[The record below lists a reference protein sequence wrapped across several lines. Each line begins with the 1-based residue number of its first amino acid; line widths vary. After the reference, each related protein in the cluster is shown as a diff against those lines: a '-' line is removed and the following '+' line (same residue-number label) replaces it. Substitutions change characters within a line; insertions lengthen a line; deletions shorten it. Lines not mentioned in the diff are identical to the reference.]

1 MMKEMKLGHILIEN
15 RRKRGITQDELAAYI
30 GVSKGAVSKWETGS
44 SLPDISLLPQLA
56 SYFDISIDELIGY
69 QPQMEKSDI
78 KKLYI
83 RLSKDFSVLPFD
95 EVLAGCLE
103 IIKKYYSCYPLL
115 FQLGALLINHIAQ
128 ASSSEQTAQIMEKAL
143 ECFQR
148 VRTEADEPNL
158 QKEALLMEAFCLLQL
173 RRPSEVI
180 DILEPVETQA
190 NSSETLLALAYR
202 MTDNDHEAKKI
213 LQAGIYK
220 EMISLIDLFP
230 SYLSL
235 CLNDAEQF
243 AEACRRFY
251 QIRDAFQIK
260 TLHPGILFG
269 VYIAIAQGWLTL
281 GDTEQAL
288 DILTQY
294 TDLAVS
300 DIYPLRL
307 HGDKFFYLLDEWFDG
322 ELMLGS
328 FPPRNE
334 TLIRHSMTQALSE
347 NPAFLPLAE
356 NPRFQAMVNRLRA
369 NEEGK

>member
-1 MMKEMKLGHILIEN
+1 MKEMNLGRILLEN
-15 RRKRGITQDELAAYI
+15 RRKRGITQEELAAHI

-69 QPQMEKSDI
+69 RPQMEKEDI
-78 KKLYI
+78 QKLYI
-83 RLSKDFSVLPFD
+83 RLSKNFSVLPFD
-95 EVLAGCLE
+95 EVLAECLE
-103 IIKKYYSCYPLL
+103 FIKKYYSCYPLL

-128 ASSSEQTAQIMEKAL
+128 ASDPGQTTQIMEKAL

-148 VRTEADEPNL
+148 VRSGTDEPNL

-180 DILEPVETQA
+180 DLLEPVEMQA
-190 NSSETLLALAYR
+190 GSPEPLLASAYR
-202 MTDNDHEAKKI
+202 AAGNDQEAKKI

-220 EMISLIDLFP
+220 QIMTLVDLFP
-230 SYLSL
+230 SYLNL

-243 AEACRRFY
+243 AEACQRFY
-251 QIRDAFQIK
+251 QLADTFQMK
-260 TLHPGILFG
+260 TLHPGILLG
-269 VYIAIAQGWLTL
+269 VYITIAQGWMAL
-281 GDTEQAL
+281 GDTGRAL

-307 HGDKFFYLLDEWFDG
+307 HGDKFFNLLDEWFES
-322 ELMLGS
+322 ELLSGT
-328 FPPRNE
+328 FPPRDE
-334 TLIRHSMTQALSE
+334 TLIRYSMTQALSE
-347 NPAFLPLAE
+347 NPVFLPLAE
-356 NPRFQAMVNRLRA
+356 NLRFQAMVNRLRA
-369 NEEGK
+369 NEERK

>member
-1 MMKEMKLGHILIEN
+1 MKEMNLGRILIEN
-15 RRKRGITQDELAAYI
+15 RRKRGITQDELAAHI

-69 QPQMEKSDI
+69 QPQMEKEDI
-78 KKLYI
+78 QKLYI

-95 EVLAGCLE
+95 EVLAECLE

-115 FQLGALLINHIAQ
+115 FQLGSLLVNHTAQ
-128 ASSSEQTAQIMEKAL
+128 AANPEQTTQIMEKAL
-143 ECFQR
+143 ECFHR
-148 VRTEADEPNL
+148 VRSEADEPNL

-173 RRPSEVI
+173 QRPSEVI
-180 DILEPVETQA
+180 DILEPTEMQA
-190 NSSETLLALAYR
+190 GSPEPLLASAYR
-202 MTDNDHEAKKI
+202 ATGNDQEAKKI

-220 EMISLIDLFP
+220 EIMILFDLFP
-230 SYLSL
+230 SYLNL

-243 AEACRRFY
+243 AEACQRFY
-251 QIRDAFQIK
+251 QIADTFQMK
-260 TLHPGILFG
+260 TLHPGILLG
-269 VYIAIAQGWLTL
+269 VYITIAQGWLAL
-281 GDTEQAL
+281 GNTEQAL

-300 DIYPLRL
+300 DIYPLHL
-307 HGDKFFYLLDEWFDG
+307 HGDNFFNLLDEWFDS

-328 FPPRNE
+328 FPPRDE

-347 NPAFLPLAE
+347 NPVFLPLAE
-356 NPRFQAMVNRLRA
+356 NPRFQVMVHRLRA